1 MASVKA
7 FMDMVKEFLGEM
19 SNVFP
24 ERTKLQE
31 EYEKIKNFT
40 DDENEVFLEKF
51 AKSMETCGKY
61 ITAKNPKIFKRG
73 RSEFFDDI
81 ELFKIWKETTRKSVR
96 GAIWNYLQTLQ
107 ILASTISVLPK
118 EMMTSIEQMAE
129 ECAAKLVKEGA
140 GDNGQMDLSKIDM
153 NALMQSV
160 QGMMGNIKMPK

>member
-19 SNVFP
+19 TNVFP
-24 ERTKLQE
+24 ERTKLKE
-31 EYEKIKNFT
+31 EYEKINNFT
-40 DDENEVFLEKF
+40 DEDTQEFFDKF

-73 RSEFFDDI
+73 RSEFFDNI

-96 GAIWNYLQTLQ
+96 NAIWNYLQTLQ
-107 ILASTISVLPK
+107 ILASTISALPK
-118 EMMTSIEQMAE
+118 EMMTNIEQMAE
-129 ECAAKLVKEGA
+129 ECAANLLKDGA
-140 GDNGQMDLSKIDM
+140 CENGQLDLSKIDM